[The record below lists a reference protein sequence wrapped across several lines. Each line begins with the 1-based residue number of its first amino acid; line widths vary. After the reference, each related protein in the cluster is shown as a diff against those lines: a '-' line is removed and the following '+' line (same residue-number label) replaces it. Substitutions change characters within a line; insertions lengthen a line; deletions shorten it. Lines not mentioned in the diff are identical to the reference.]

1 MRIAVD
7 AMSGDLGVA
16 TNVAACIMAL
26 SEFSQ
31 LEILLVGDKNQLSK
45 ALSNHS
51 LTKEYANRIQTINA
65 SDVVTMEDSP
75 SSMLRNK
82 QDSSMH
88 NALRLLKN
96 KEVNACV
103 SSGNT
108 GALMVLS
115 KHILGMQSKIRRP
128 AIIAAIPTKKNKAYI
143 LDLGANLDTSAENLV
158 EFALLGS
165 VFVSLYEEVKNPKV
179 ALLNV
184 GSEEIKGLNSIKMAA
199 TTIQES
205 TKLNYYGYLEGD
217 KVFEGDVDVLV
228 CDGFVGNV
236 LLKTAEGVM
245 QFFLQESKRQASK
258 NWRFKITSFL
268 AKPLYKE
275 LKNRL
280 NPYQYNGG
288 IFLGLNGLVVKSHG
302 SSDARTLAAAIGK
315 AAQCIEMGVDIYL
328 GNNIEKLIE

>member
-1 MRIAVD
+1 
-7 AMSGDLGVA
+7 MSGDLGVA

-26 SEFSQ
+26 SEFPE
-31 LEILLVGDKNQLSK
+31 LEILLVGDKAHLTK

-51 LTKEYANRIQTINA
+51 LTREYANRIQTVDA
-65 SDVVTMEDSP
+65 CEVVNMDDKP

-82 QDSSMH
+82 LNSSMH
-88 NALRLLKN
+88 KSLELVRDKQA
-96 KEVNACV
+96 NACV

-115 KHILGMQSKIRRP
+115 KHILGMQSNIKRP
-128 AIIAAIPTKKNKAYI
+128 AIMAAIPTKKSDTYI

-158 EFALLGS
+158 EFALIGS
-165 VFVSLYEEVKNPKV
+165 AFVSLYHEIEKPKI

-184 GSEEIKGLNSIKMAA
+184 GTEENKGLSSIKNAA
-199 TTIQES
+199 INIQE
-205 TKLNYYGYLEGD
+205 TTNLNYIGYLEGD
-217 KVFEGDVDVLV
+217 KVFKGDADILI

-245 QFFLQESKRQASK
+245 QFFLHETKKQATK
-258 NWRFKITSFL
+258 NWRFKLASFM
-268 AKPLYKE
+268 AKPLFKE
-275 LKNRL
+275 LKDRL
-280 NPYQYNGG
+280 NPHQYNGG

-315 AAQCIEMGVDIYL
+315 AVLGANTGVDRYL
-328 GNNIEKLIE
+328 GNNIEKLLK